1 MKMPVAVSSVSLSA
15 SGVSGQTISSLADET
30 IPPFGDKLHIG
41 LILWPEFPLL
51 ALSGMMD
58 AMRYAANA
66 GNKVQCLLSII
77 STQPDT
83 PVISNTGI
91 SVKPGRA
98 HDSPEFFDYLAII
111 GGDLKSLAR
120 GHAGDL
126 KYITQAHLAK
136 VPVVGIGTGSF
147 ILAKAGLLNGRRAS
161 VHPFHIAEFRKR
173 FPGVCAEEGFDF
185 IDEGDVQTCP
195 GGISTITLA
204 TELIRQHAGE
214 ETAAKASHRLSLG
227 YDEFRTAA
235 VSRPANISLISD
247 PRLRQAV
254 MLIEQ
259 YLARPLSTAWLAHQ
273 VHLSARQ
280 LTRLFTAELGQSP
293 RAFIRSAKLRYA
305 RWLLNNTQESI
316 TEIALRMGFSDC
328 AHFIRH
334 FQNEYGCTPGFWRG
348 QNESLNEPG

>member
-1 MKMPVAVSSVSLSA
+1 MKKPVA
-15 SGVSGQTISSLADET
+15 ISSLADQS
-30 IPPFGDKLHIG
+30 IPPLGGGLHIG

-58 AMRYAANA
+58 AMRYAAHS
-66 GNKVQCLLSII
+66 GNKMHCLLSII
-77 STQPDT
+77 STKPEM

-98 HDSPEFFDYLAII
+98 HYSPEKYDYLVII
-111 GGDLKSLAR
+111 GGTLKCLPR
-120 GHAGDL
+120 GHADDL
-126 KYITQAHLAK
+126 NYITQAHQAN

-147 ILAKAGLLNGRRAS
+147 ILAKKGLLNGRRAS
-161 VHPFHIAEFRKR
+161 VHPFHSEEFRKR

-185 IDEGDVQTCP
+185 IDEGNVLTCP
-195 GGISTITLA
+195 GGISTLTLA

-214 ETAAKASHRLSLG
+214 ETAAKTSHRLSLG

-235 VSRPANISLISD
+235 VSRPANLSLITD

-273 VHLSARQ
+273 VNLSARQ
-280 LTRLFTAELGQSP
+280 LNRLFTAELGQSP
-293 RAFIRSAKLRYA
+293 RDFIRSAKLRYA
-305 RWLLNNTQESI
+305 RWLLNNTQETI
-316 TEIALRMGFSDC
+316 TDIGLRMGFSDC

-348 QNESLNEPG
+348 QNELLNIP